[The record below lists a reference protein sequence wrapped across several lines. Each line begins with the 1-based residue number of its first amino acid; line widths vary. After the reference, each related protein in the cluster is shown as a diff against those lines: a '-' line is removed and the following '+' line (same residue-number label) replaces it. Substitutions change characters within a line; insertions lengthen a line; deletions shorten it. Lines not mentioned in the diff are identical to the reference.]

1 MFTGASLG
9 TKRYQ
14 QDPKAVCED
23 FSQIISYNL
32 WSTLQVY
39 RSKSIL
45 LSIKSVSQMY
55 LISDQKTVQHVEYLL
70 FCVIISLKGV
80 IGCKIHFTSF
90 F

>member
-39 RSKSIL
+39 RSKNIL

-55 LISDQKTVQHVEYLL
+55 LISDQKTVQHVEY
-70 FCVIISLKGV
+70 
-80 IGCKIHFTSF
+80 
-90 F
+90 